1 MAGSMAYPPQQ
12 PDDDAAP
19 AGAPPA
25 WLVQYAP
32 ALRAYFRKKAGAAEA
47 EDLVQEVFLAM
58 QARGGVAGIE
68 QVGPYL
74 FRVAA
79 NVMAAR
85 NRPGSWRWSEH
96 ATLDDVMLPDERSP
110 ERVLI
115 ARQTLDGLLAGLKA
129 APPRAAQAF
138 ILHRF
143 EEKSYE
149 EIAAIMGVSVKA
161 VEMHVR
167 RTMERVM
174 VLMEGRR

>member
-1 MAGSMAYPPQQ
+1 MALPPGKPSGKTGPTGPET
-12 PDDDAAP
+12 PD
-19 AGAPPA
+19 
-25 WLVQYAP
+25 WLVQYGP
-32 ALRAYFRKKAGAAEA
+32 ALRAYFSKKVGAADA

-68 QVGPYL
+68 HVGRYL

-79 NVMAAR
+79 NVLAGR
-85 NRPGSWRWSEH
+85 NRPGAWRWSDH
-96 ATLDDVMLPDERSP
+96 ATLDETMLPDERSP
-110 ERVLI
+110 ERALI
-115 ARQTLDGLLAGLKA
+115 ARQALESLMAGLKA

-161 VEMHVR
+161 VEMNVR

-174 VLMEGRR
+174 AAMAREGGR

>member
-1 MAGSMAYPPQQ
+1 MATTPHKPEPQAARPSSAFPDWMA
-12 PDDDAAP
+12 
-19 AGAPPA
+19 
-25 WLVQYAP
+25 QYGP
-32 ALRAYFRKKAGAAEA
+32 ALRVYFRKKAGVNEA

-58 QARGGVAGIE
+58 QARGGVEGIDH
-68 QVGPYL
+68 VGRYI

-85 NRPGSWRWSEH
+85 NRPGAWRWSEH
-96 ATLDDVMLPDERSP
+96 ATLDELILADECSP
-110 ERVLI
+110 ERSLI
-115 ARQTLDGLLAGLKA
+115 AKETLEDLLAGLKA

-143 EEKSYE
+143 EQLPYA
-149 EIAAIMGVSVKA
+149 EIASRMGISVKA

-174 VLMEGRR
+174 VMMEARG

>member
-1 MAGSMAYPPQQ
+1 MAYPPR
-12 PDDDAAP
+12 PHSKTEPAP
-19 AGAPPA
+19 G
-25 WLVQYAP
+25 WMVQYGP
-32 ALRAYFRKKAGAAEA
+32 ALRVYFRKKVGPADA

-58 QARGGVAGIE
+58 QARGGVDGIDH
-68 QVGPYL
+68 VGRYI

-85 NRPGSWRWSEH
+85 NRPGTWRWSEH
-96 ATLDDVMLPDERSP
+96 ATLDELMLADERSP
-110 ERVLI
+110 ERELI
-115 ARQTLDGLLAGLKA
+115 ARQTLAGLLAGLKA

-143 EEKSYE
+143 EDKSYE
-149 EIAAIMGVSVKA
+149 EIARLMGISVKA

-174 VLMEGRR
+174 VLMEAPR